1 VDWEGVLAASL
12 DLTVLV
18 ELAVSLDSVESAV
31 WLDLEVLVAFL
42 DLVMVLVVLLDSA
55 VLVVL
60 AVLEEQK
67 ELV

>member
-60 AVLEEQK
+60 AVPEEQK

>member
-1 VDWEGVLAASL
+1 
-12 DLTVLV
+12 
-18 ELAVSLDSVESAV
+18 
-31 WLDLEVLVAFL
+31 LEVLVAFL

-60 AVLEEQK
+60 AVPEEQK

>member
-31 WLDLEVLVAFL
+31 
-42 DLVMVLVVLLDSA
+42 
-55 VLVVL
+55 
-60 AVLEEQK
+60 
-67 ELV
+67 